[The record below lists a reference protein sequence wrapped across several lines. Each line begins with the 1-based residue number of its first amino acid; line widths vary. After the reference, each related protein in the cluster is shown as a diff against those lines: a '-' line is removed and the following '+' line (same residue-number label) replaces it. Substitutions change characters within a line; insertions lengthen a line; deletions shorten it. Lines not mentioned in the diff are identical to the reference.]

1 MIPDPILLNATV
13 IAMKIT
19 LIVYGAFIFYLFGK
33 YEKIPYSARQLLV
46 VFANGGCLFL
56 AGGLIMN
63 NFFLIK
69 GGLFIFIVHA
79 LIDAY
84 FLLAQYQSNK
94 SIEKEKEKSNAKK

>member
-1 MIPDPILLNATV
+1 MIEQAMI
-13 IAMKIT
+13 IALKIT
-19 LIVYGAFIFYLFGK
+19 LIFQAAFIFYLFGK
-33 YEKIPYSARQLLV
+33 YEKIPHSARNIFFV
-46 VFANGGCLFL
+46 IANAGCLFL
-56 AGGLIMN
+56 ASGLIMN

>member
-1 MIPDPILLNATV
+1 MIEQAMI
-13 IAMKIT
+13 IALKIT
-19 LIVYGAFIFYLFGK
+19 LIFQGAFIFYLFGK
-33 YEKIPYSARQLLV
+33 YEKIPHSARNIFFV
-46 VFANGGCLFL
+46 IANAGCLFL
-56 AGGLIMN
+56 ASGLIMN

>member
-1 MIPDPILLNATV
+1 MIEEAML
-13 IAMKIT
+13 IALKIT
-19 LIVYGAFIFYLFGK
+19 LIFQGVFIFYLFGK
-33 YEKIPYSARQLLV
+33 YEKIPHSARNIFFV
-46 VFANGGCLFL
+46 IANAGCLFL
-56 AGGLIMN
+56 ASGLIMN

>member
-1 MIPDPILLNATV
+1 MIEEAMI
-13 IAMKIT
+13 IALKIT
-19 LIVYGAFIFYLFGK
+19 LIFQAAFIFYLFGK
-33 YEKIPYSARQLLV
+33 YEKIPHSARNIFFV
-46 VFANGGCLFL
+46 IANAGCLFL
-56 AGGLIMN
+56 ASGLIMN

-79 LIDAY
+79 LINAY

>member
-1 MIPDPILLNATV
+1 MIEQAMI
-13 IAMKIT
+13 IALKIT
-19 LIVYGAFIFYLFGK
+19 LIFQGAFIFFLFGK
-33 YEKIPYSARQLLV
+33 YEKISHSARNIFFV
-46 VFANGGCLFL
+46 IANAGCLFL
-56 AGGLIMN
+56 ASGLIMN

-79 LIDAY
+79 LINAY

>member
-1 MIPDPILLNATV
+1 MIEEAMI
-13 IAMKIT
+13 IALKIT
-19 LIVYGAFIFYLFGK
+19 LIFQGAFIFYFFGK
-33 YEKIPYSARQLLV
+33 YEKIPYSARNIFFV
-46 VFANGGCLFL
+46 IANAGCLFL
-56 AGGLIMN
+56 ASGLIMN

>member
-1 MIPDPILLNATV
+1 MIEEAML
-13 IAMKIT
+13 IALKIT
-19 LIVYGAFIFYLFGK
+19 LIFQGVFIFYLFGK
-33 YEKIPYSARQLLV
+33 YEKIPQSARNIFFV
-46 VFANGGCLFL
+46 VVNAGCLFL
-56 AGGLIMN
+56 ASGLIMN